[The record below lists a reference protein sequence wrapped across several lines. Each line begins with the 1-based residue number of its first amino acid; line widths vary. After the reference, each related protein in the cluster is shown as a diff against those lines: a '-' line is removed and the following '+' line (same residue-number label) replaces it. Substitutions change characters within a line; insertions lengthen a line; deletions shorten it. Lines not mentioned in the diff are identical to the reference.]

1 VTGRRRPGFVL
12 VHGAWHDAR
21 AWGPLRNELDGRGY
35 RSVAVDL
42 PVEDVTVNASG
53 YAQLV
58 AAAAM
63 ELGSPPPVIVG
74 HSLAGIT
81 IPLVPSLT
89 PVSRLVYLAA
99 LIPRP
104 REAILDVIRQEAAL
118 SAVNGIARDEHGRS
132 YWGSAEAAIEILYHD
147 CDSAVARLAAGRLH
161 PQART
166 PHEQPCPLDGL
177 PDLPTS
183 YILMRDDRMIA
194 PQWSRQAASERLG
207 VTPIMLAGGHSPML
221 ANARQLADTL
231 IDLAS

>member
-1 VTGRRRPGFVL
+1 VTGRSRPSFVL

-21 AWGPLRNELDGRGY
+21 AWDQLREVLEHRGC

-42 PVEDVTVNASG
+42 PAEDVTVDACG

-58 AAAAM
+58 AAAAA
-63 ELGSPPPVIVG
+63 ELGPPPPVIVG

-81 IPLVPSLT
+81 IPLVPGLT

-104 REAILDVIRQEAAL
+104 GEAIVDVIAQEAAL
-118 SAVNGIARDEHGRS
+118 AAVNGIARDEHERS
-132 YWGSAEAAIEILYHD
+132 YWSPADAAIEVLYHD
-147 CDSAVARLAAGRLH
+147 CEPAIARAAAARLR

-166 PHEQPCPLDGL
+166 PQAQPSPLDRL

-183 YILMRDDRMIA
+183 YILMRDDRMIR
-194 PQWSRQAASERLG
+194 PQW
-207 VTPIMLAGGHSPML
+207 
-221 ANARQLADTL
+221 
-231 IDLAS
+231 